1 MSKATNLKKKEFGFF
16 MDRPRMSDLLELTC
30 CVNRGVSVPKIG
42 RNVLLRS
49 FASLTVYSSEILF
62 LVKLHVHNV
71 TTQLTEIL
79 TVAAT
84 TAPSLI
90 KERNL
95 NTKDRT
101 H

>member
-1 MSKATNLKKKEFGFF
+1 MYTNFGL
-16 MDRPRMSDLLELTC
+16 DKIRLVSDLLELIR
-30 CVNRGVSVPKIG
+30 CVNRGVSIPKVG

-71 TTQLTEIL
+71 TTQLTEL
-79 TVAAT
+79 LAVAAT

-95 NTKDRT
+95 KTKYSAQ
-101 H
+101 